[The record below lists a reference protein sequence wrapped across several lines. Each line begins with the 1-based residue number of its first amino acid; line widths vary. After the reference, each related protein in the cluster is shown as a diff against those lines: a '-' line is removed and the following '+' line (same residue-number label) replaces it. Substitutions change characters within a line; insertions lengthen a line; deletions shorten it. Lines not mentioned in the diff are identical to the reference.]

1 MATLTDWHLE
11 DIESGKYEL
20 VFALAGKR
28 FGEAIFLF
36 DEKHSHTDSTDYAGL
51 HKTNNGG

>member
-1 MATLTDWHLE
+1 MNSYLRQRE
-11 DIESGKYEL
+11 
-20 VFALAGKR
+20 R